1 MKNSLYETD
10 YYAWSNQQAALLRA
24 GQLSD
29 ADVDNI
35 AEEIESMG
43 KGEKRELVSRLRV
56 LLTHLL
62 KWQLQPKRRGAGWEK
77 TIRVQRHDIGFV
89 LEDNPSLVPQ
99 LDQTI
104 ERAYRGAADD
114 ASIQTRL
121 SAKNFPRTC
130 PWSYQQMIDPGFWPE

>member
-29 ADVDNI
+29 ADIENI

-43 KGEKRELVSRLRV
+43 KSEKRELVSRLRV

-62 KWQLQPKRRGAGWEK
+62 KWQYQPKRRGVSWET
-77 TIRVQRHDIGFV
+77 TIRRQRLDIEFV
-89 LEDNPSLVPQ
+89 LEDNPSLVSQ
-99 LDQTI
+99 LDQAV
-104 ERAYRGAADD
+104 ERAFRSAIDD
-114 ASIQTRL
+114 ASLQTRL
-121 SAKNFPRTC
+121 AAKNFPKTC
-130 PWSYQQMIDPGFWPE
+130 PWSFEQMADPKFWPN

>member
-29 ADVDNI
+29 ADIENI

-43 KGEKRELVSRLRV
+43 KSEKRELVSRLRV

-62 KWQLQPKRRGAGWEK
+62 KWQYQPKRRGVSWEA
-77 TIRVQRHDIGFV
+77 TIVAQRNDIV
-89 LEDNPSLVPQ
+89 WHLEDNPSLTAQ
-99 LDQTI
+99 LSDTI
-104 ERAYRGAADD
+104 ARAYIGAASD
-114 ASIQTRL
+114 ATVQTRL
-121 SAKNFPRTC
+121 SPKNFPKAC
-130 PWSYQQMIDPGFWPE
+130 PWSYEQMISPDFWPD

>member
-29 ADVDNI
+29 ADIENI

-43 KGEKRELVSRLRV
+43 KSEKREVVSRLRV

-62 KWQLQPKRRGAGWEK
+62 KWQYQPKRRGASWEK
-77 TIRVQRHDIGFV
+77 IIRRHRLDIEFV
-89 LEDNPSLVPQ
+89 LEDNPSLVSQ
-99 LDQTI
+99 LDQAI
-104 ERAYRGAADD
+104 DRAYRGAIDD
-114 ASIQTRL
+114 ASLQTRL
-121 SAKNFPRTC
+121 SAKNFPKNC
-130 PWSYQQMIDPGFWPE
+130 PWSFEQLTDPNFWPD